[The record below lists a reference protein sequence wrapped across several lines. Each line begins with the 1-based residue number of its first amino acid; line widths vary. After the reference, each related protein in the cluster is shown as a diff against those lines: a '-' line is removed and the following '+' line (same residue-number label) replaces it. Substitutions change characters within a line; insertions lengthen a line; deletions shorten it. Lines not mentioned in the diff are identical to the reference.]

1 MKRRKNIFSLR
12 TVASYQFL
20 ALWSSFYIAWH
31 FSVPCGGCSWF
42 TGAAVLLV
50 SYAFFNAFWLMV
62 ASLRRKITLSRSIFN
77 LASLALGFIFFLML
91 LFIVSD
97 FLLNIPAYAN
107 LYFARPDTAA
117 WGLAA
122 LAALISLYGFFNAR
136 RIRVTAYEI
145 HTEKPG
151 VDFTLALVSDLHIDN
166 CGLGLNQMA
175 KIIENII
182 GSRRR
187 CRAG

>member
-97 FLLNIPAYAN
+97 FLLNIPVYAN
-107 LYFARPDTAA
+107 LCLLYTSDAA
-117 WGLAA
+117 D
-122 LAALISLYGFFNAR
+122 
-136 RIRVTAYEI
+136 E
-145 HTEKPG
+145 
-151 VDFTLALVSDLHIDN
+151 
-166 CGLGLNQMA
+166 
-175 KIIENII
+175 
-182 GSRRR
+182 
-187 CRAG
+187 

>member
-31 FSVPCGGCSWF
+31 FSAPCGGCSWF

-50 SYAFFNAFWLMV
+50 SYAFFNTFWLMV

-77 LASLALGFIFFLML
+77 LSSLALGFIFFLML

-107 LYFARPDTAA
+107 LYFAHPDAAA

-145 HTEKPG
+145 RTEKTG

-166 CGLGLNQMA
+166 CGLGLNQM
-175 KIIENII
+175 EI
-182 GSRRR
+182 G
-187 CRAG
+187 RAHV

>member
-31 FSVPCGGCSWF
+31 FSAPCGGCSWF

-50 SYAFFNAFWLMV
+50 SYAFFNTFWLMV

-77 LASLALGFIFFLML
+77 LSSLALGFIFFLML

-107 LYFARPDTAA
+107 LYFAHPDAAAGDLPHWLRLSAFTAFSMRA
-117 WGLAA
+117 ASALPLTKSVQKKPASTLPWRWFPTCISTIAA
-122 LAALISLYGFFNAR
+122 LA
-136 RIRVTAYEI
+136 
-145 HTEKPG
+145 
-151 VDFTLALVSDLHIDN
+151 
-166 CGLGLNQMA
+166 
-175 KIIENII
+175 
-182 GSRRR
+182 
-187 CRAG
+187 

>member
-31 FSVPCGGCSWF
+31 FSAPCGGCSWF

-50 SYAFFNAFWLMV
+50 SYAFFNTFWLMV

-77 LASLALGFIFFLML
+77 LSSLALGFIFFLML

-107 LYFARPDTAA
+107 LYFAHPDTAA

-145 HTEKPG
+145 RTEKPAS
-151 VDFTLALVSDLHIDN
+151 TLPWRWFPTCISTIAAL
-166 CGLGLNQMA
+166 A
-175 KIIENII
+175 
-182 GSRRR
+182 
-187 CRAG
+187 